1 MKKRIYFGLFAGLFL
16 TAGCADW
23 DDHYEDALPSGTSG
37 QNLWEQLKSN
47 AELSDFCEVLEQ
59 TKVYR
64 MHKKTPVSYADLL
77 SGGQSFTV
85 LAPKNNTFNKDS
97 LLNLVQTVTGD
108 SAVEKSFVQNH
119 LSRHLA
125 SVTVDS
131 TRLMMLNSKRLNM
144 LGNEIANVH
153 VSEANNHA
161 SNGMLH
167 VLDKA
172 VVYYRNIFEQFC
184 DAPELQSIGENL
196 KRFNREVFD
205 PDASVS
211 NGVVEG
217 VPVYIDSVVYE
228 ENRLLDRI
236 GLLREEDSTYWAVA
250 PVAEE
255 WEKVKNEALEYFV
268 FDNTYEKRDSLQQYY
283 TMRALL
289 EDAIFNMTDQKS
301 VNDSLISVPYIRT
314 NHTGLEGKHVYNV
327 FYKPFDEGGILKGA
341 QPISC
346 SNGVVY
352 KTQTWPFTPEQ
363 TYFKE
368 IYVEGETT
376 YLITDYEKCVYNTE
390 NHIADSV
397 SQGKLLKITPLKS
410 TDNWSVT
417 FQVQNTLSGS
427 YDVYA
432 VVLPKSVLTQT
443 DPDKRPN
450 KFKATIN
457 YLDMDGKEESFSC
470 KTADNKSEFQNQPE
484 RVDTILLAENF
495 KFPTCNFE
503 QSNTK
508 FNIKLTC
515 SITARQTSSYSREM
529 YLDCIFL
536 KPRTSKSE
544 EE

>member
-1 MKKRIYFGLFAGLFL
+1 MKKKLYFGLFAGLFL
-16 TAGCADW
+16 MTGCADW
-23 DDHYEDALPSGTSG
+23 DDHYEDAALSGTAG
-37 QNLWEQLKSN
+37 MTLWEQLKQN

-97 LLNLVQTVTGD
+97 LLNLVQTVAGD
-108 SAVEKSFVQNH
+108 SSVEKSFVQNH
-119 LSRHLA
+119 LSRLLT
-125 SVTVDS
+125 SVTADS
-131 TRLMMLNSKRLNM
+131 TRLMMLNAKRLNM
-144 LGNEIANVH
+144 KGNEIAGVNV
-153 VSEANNHA
+153 SQPNGHA
-161 SNGMLH
+161 SNGMVH
-167 VLDKA
+167 VLDRA
-172 VVYYRNIFEQFC
+172 VVYSRNIYEQLC
-184 DAPELQSIGENL
+184 DDPEIENIGKDL

-205 PDASVS
+205 PESSVS
-211 NGVVEG
+211 NGVIEG

-228 ENRLLDRI
+228 ENRLLSHI
-236 GLLREEDSTYWAVA
+236 GRLRDEDSTYWAVVPTA
-250 PVAEE
+250 AG
-255 WEKVKNEALEYFV
+255 WEKAKSEAQEYFV
-268 FDNTYEKRDSLQQYY
+268 FDNSYEKRDSLQQYY
-283 TMRALL
+283 TTRALL

-301 VNDSLISVPYIRT
+301 VEDSLVSVPYIHT

-327 FYKPFDEGGILKGA
+327 FYKPFDNGGILNGA
-341 QPISC
+341 QQTSS

-352 KTQTWPFTPEQ
+352 KTAQWPFTPEQ

-376 YLITDYEKCVYNTE
+376 YMILDYDKCVYNVE
-390 NHIADSV
+390 NLQADSV
-397 SQGKLLKITPLKS
+397 SQGRFLRITPLKS
-410 TDNWSVT
+410 TDNWDVT
-417 FQVQNTLSGS
+417 FQLQNTLSGS

-432 VVLPKSVLTQT
+432 VVLPKSVLTKE
-443 DPDKRPN
+443 DPDLRPN

-457 YLDMDGKEESFSC
+457 YLDVDGKEQSFSC
-470 KTADNKSEFQNQPE
+470 KNDEGKTEYQNNTE
-484 RVDTILLAENF
+484 RVDTVLLAKDF

-503 QSNTK
+503 QNNTK
-508 FNIKLTC
+508 FSIKLAC

-529 YLDCIFL
+529 YLDCIYL